1 MILEINKWTNPCNAF
16 NQTDWGGN
24 EDMAIEF
31 QFLIAS
37 FLAFTAFFL
46 AIKLGQA
53 LYDWFFLLFLA
64 WPMARPRK
72 AEKIS
77 HTELFL
83 TKWTIRL
90 TGLFFIQ
97 LNHCNIHYIADTICL
112 WYTPLLHHSFCY
124 TWTLPSWRDGWADQ
138 SGGLLIRSTDH
149 PYRGFESLSLRS
161 STIDPENE

>member
-1 MILEINKWTNPCNAF
+1 MILERNKWTNPCNAF
-16 NQTDWGGN
+16 NQTHWGGN
-24 EDMAIEF
+24 EDMVELK
-31 QFLIAS
+31 FLIAF
-37 FLAFTAFFL
+37 FLAFTAGIL

-97 LNHCNIHYIADTICL
+97 LNNCNIHYIADTICTYYGIHL
-112 WYTPLLHHSFCY
+112 Y
-124 TWTLPSWRDGWADQ
+124 
-138 SGGLLIRSTDH
+138 
-149 PYRGFESLSLRS
+149 
-161 STIDPENE
+161 STIHFVIHELFHLGEMAERTKAADC